1 MIHFIQHGLR
11 DMHSHFYGE
20 TLGFVQAAKELK
32 RDLQVWTH
40 ARCEPQIVE
49 AFKARAVFPLQT
61 DGVVDS
67 DPVSSEL
74 SSYIVGAA
82 AFASTLGKFLTP
94 DITADDWVYVAYA
107 SQNEVYAVASWMQ
120 TLSAEKRPRLALF
133 CHRPELKWSV
143 DPHRETVSAN
153 ASFWR
158 FAARMLEQIG
168 AKDRVQVFAPD
179 LRLVEFLGWASGLK
193 VSAAGISTPYFLTPA
208 QALSSPKRFDIG
220 LIGEF
225 RAERGSEI
233 IPDLMI
239 ALDRLRPGMRYVLQL
254 TDSTEQEAVQKKLA
268 DQGFMGSLSA
278 IANNHLETAEF
289 ARLIAQVRLMV
300 LPYHPQR
307 YRMRS
312 SGVLSEC
319 IAYATPCVVP
329 SSTWLGDQLK
339 DRFAAGEA
347 FDGWTSDAV
356 CSATVRAFDALDA
369 LTKTAEEKM
378 LPWRQRNCARAMLE
392 RLA

>member
-11 DMHSHFYGE
+11 DKHSHFYGE

-40 ARCEPQIVE
+40 AQCEPQIVE
-49 AFKARAVFPLQT
+49 NFKARAVFPLQT
-61 DGVVDS
+61 DGVVDK

-94 DITADDWVYVAYA
+94 DITADDWVFVAYA
-107 SQNEVYAVASWMQ
+107 SQNEAYALALWMQ

-133 CHRPELKWSV
+133 CHRPELNWNV
-143 DPHRETVSAN
+143 DPQREKVSAN

-158 FAARMLEQIG
+158 FAALMLEKIG
-168 AKDRVQVFAPD
+168 AKDRLQVFAPD
-179 LRLVEFLGWASGLK
+179 PRLAEFLGWASGLA
-193 VSAAGISTPYFLTPA
+193 VGAAGLSTPYFLTPA
-208 QALSSPKRFDIG
+208 QALAAPKRYDIG

-225 RAERGSEI
+225 RAERGSEM
-233 IPDLMI
+233 IPELMV

-254 TDSTEQEAVQKKLA
+254 TDSAEEQALKNKLA
-268 DQGFMGSLSA
+268 DQGFKGSLSVL
-278 IANNHLETAEF
+278 ANNHLEPAEF
-289 ARLIAQVRLMV
+289 ARLVAQVRLMI

-319 IAYATPCVVP
+319 IAYAIPCVVP
-329 SSTWLGDQLK
+329 SGTWLGDQLK
-339 DRFAAGEA
+339 DRLAAGEA
-347 FDGWTSDAV
+347 FEGWTSDAV
-356 CSATVRAFDALDA
+356 CTATVLAFDALDT
-369 LTKTAEEKM
+369 LTETAEEKM
-378 LPWRQRNCARAMLE
+378 LPWRQRNCARAMLD
-392 RLA
+392 RLS